1 MHDTRVCTRVCS
13 FTKSN
18 GDLYRERLRLRLAI
32 YIELFW
38 HIGVVIIKSFED
50 VGIKNVSPARECDVY
65 PPVYTCVRASPSYFL
80 HESTSRISLSLTC
93 CSSRFTIHP
102 HARMCTHTQTHRVFA
117 EWTIDYAFAS
127 ITRLRCTLSFRPI
140 SRPVPFT
147 PDSSVEIKG
156 DLEMRARD
164 KEPYKRRKYFSK
176 SHSKKVV
183 LRTKVLLQLYSGMF

>member
-1 MHDTRVCTRVCS
+1 MHVTHVSAHVFAVSQNRTA
-13 FTKSN
+13 T
-18 GDLYRERLRLRLAI
+18 YTERLRLRLAI

-50 VGIKNVSPARECDVY
+50 VGIKNVSPTRECNVY
-65 PPVYTCVRASPSYFL
+65 PPAYTCVRESPSYFL

-102 HARMCTHTQTHRVFA
+102 HARMCTRTQILRLFA

-164 KEPYKRRKYFSK
+164 KEP
-176 SHSKKVV
+176 
-183 LRTKVLLQLYSGMF
+183 